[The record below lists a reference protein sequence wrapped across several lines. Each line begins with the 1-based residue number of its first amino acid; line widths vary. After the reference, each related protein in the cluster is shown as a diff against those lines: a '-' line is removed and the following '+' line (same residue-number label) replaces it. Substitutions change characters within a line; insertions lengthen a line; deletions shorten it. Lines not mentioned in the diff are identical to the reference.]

1 MSPLGFIQKK
11 SVFFIFL
18 TIVLSLPTHAITLA
32 QKVDSVFHPWNRET
46 SPGCSVAIVKD
57 GEIIFEKGYGMAN
70 LKYGIPNTP
79 ETVFQFAS
87 NSKQFTA
94 FAVLLLEEDGLLSTQ
109 DEVQMYIPE
118 FPDFGYPIT
127 LQNLLDHT
135 SGLRDHL
142 ELMAF
147 AGWNFLEDLITVQHG
162 LNFVKRMTAL
172 NFPPG
177 DQFMYSNTGFMLLA
191 EIVARVSGKT
201 FAEFTQERIFTPL
214 GMTHSLFKDNNHL
227 IVKNYA
233 DAYLTIPKGDT
244 FLSPENFA
252 SVGEAGLHST
262 VLDIVKW
269 DRNFYDPKIGSR
281 SILDK
286 MHKNALLND
295 GHPSPLSI
303 GLIVVDY
310 KGKKLVY
317 HGGDLG
323 GYHSQIVRFPDERL
337 SIITAANTA
346 GLDSN
351 TLLNHSVTIAD
362 FYFSNPAQTSIPDF
376 SIHEPSL
383 QGWGSGNTPWYSPD
397 LETVQLWSDL
407 YNASKI
413 SESLSPA
420 KVNAPQ
426 LTPTQAQEFVG
437 LYYSKELDSFLS
449 ISFDGT
455 ANLLFQL
462 NRNPQPYLFSA
473 QNIRNNK
480 IIVNETD
487 LLTGKFIRNA
497 ANEVIGFT
505 ISNPRVID
513 LEYRKAEIVTKK

>member
-1 MSPLGFIQKK
+1 MSSIGMIHKK
-11 SVFFIFL
+11 SAIFFFL
-18 TIVLSLPTHAITLA
+18 TIALSLPAHTITLA
-32 QKVDSVFHPWNRET
+32 QKVDSIFRPWSRDT
-46 SPGCSVAIVKD
+46 SPGCAIAIVKD
-57 GEIIFEKGYGMAN
+57 GEVIFEKGYGMAN

-109 DEVQMYIPE
+109 DEVQTYIPE

-127 LQNLLDHT
+127 LQHLLDHT

-201 FAEFTQERIFTPL
+201 FAEFTRERIFIPL
-214 GMTHSLFKDNNHL
+214 GMTNTLFKDSNHL
-227 IVKNYA
+227 IVKNLA
-233 DAYLTIPKGDT
+233 DAYFTIPEGDT
-244 FLSPENFA
+244 FLSPDNFA

-269 DRNFYDPKIGSR
+269 DRNFYDPKIGSH
-281 SILDK
+281 SILNK
-286 MHKNALLND
+286 MHKKALLN
-295 GHPSPLSI
+295 GGQPSPISV
-303 GLIVVDY
+303 GLIVIDY

-323 GYHSQIVRFPDERL
+323 GYHAQIARFPDDRL
-337 SIITAANTA
+337 TVITAANTA
-346 GLDSN
+346 DLDSN

-362 FYFSNPAQTSIPDF
+362 FYFNNPTQTSIPDF
-376 SIHEPSL
+376 TIHEPSL
-383 QGWGSGNTPWYSPD
+383 QGWGSGTAPWYSPD
-397 LETVQLWSDL
+397 LETANFWNDL
-407 YNASKI
+407 YNANKMSG
-413 SESLSPA
+413 SLSPA
-420 KVNAPQ
+420 KVNVPN

-473 QNIRNNK
+473 KNIRNNK

-487 LLTGKFIRNA
+487 LLTGSFIRNA
-497 ANEVIGFT
+497 ANEVIGFK

-513 LEYRKAEIVTKK
+513 LEYRKAEIMTKK